1 MTEKK
6 AKKEFKEYTVNLK
19 SIGTRI
25 AWKGENLIL
34 NNGLP
39 QTKLK
44 AMFTMG
50 MKSITKNVKT
60 K

>member
-1 MTEKK
+1 MAEKK
-6 AKKEFKEYTVNLK
+6 KFKEYTVNVSSVGTQIGWDGE
-19 SIGTRI
+19 SIV
-25 AWKGENLIL
+25 L

-44 AMFTMG
+44 AMHG
-50 MKSITKNVKT
+50 KGIKAITKNVKP